1 MTVEKRPVGSGWRAG
16 KPRTRR
22 KQRYVVKGV
31 TYTSPLPWYGA
42 AVELRLG
49 EAAEELQMAVGE
61 LPVMVV
67 DAVHRELQRL
77 EDSTAKGYATYWAQF
92 ERFCDETGLCPLPAA
107 SITVRTFLSEDLAF
121 RAKES
126 SMQQYLSAI
135 NKAHGHLKLPLP
147 GIGEEVSATRH
158 SIRRDQIAVERE
170 DIRIRVSADVVSD
183 ALVLGVNEPH
193 ISTDLLRSIVAVSV
207 DGACG
212 SRGGTGVH
220 IRDGDVSVSDDGRIA
235 IVIRS
240 AKGEVETDELTG
252 DERVVV
258 FEPGSVVGLAE
269 LIRRFEQRRR
279 YLGLCAGQHN
289 ADASGRGSWYRIL
302 GEQKTHLWDVAQMNV
317 FLKAVLSVL
326 GVSAPKGFKYTY
338 HSIRHMAASSM
349 AAINVHESKMVDLQG
364 WKSRRVALTTYIDPK
379 CPASRGCYHLFGHLL
394 PPSEAVIRSM
404 RGPVAADVRMW

>member
-135 NKAHGHLKLPLP
+135 NKAHGASPKAPPVAHTRRPWSKEPKVPRGVWIHMPSSSEKLPKSQEKNPTSERLP
-147 GIGEEVSATRH
+147 
-158 SIRRDQIAVERE
+158 
-170 DIRIRVSADVVSD
+170 
-183 ALVLGVNEPH
+183 
-193 ISTDLLRSIVAVSV
+193 
-207 DGACG
+207 
-212 SRGGTGVH
+212 
-220 IRDGDVSVSDDGRIA
+220 
-235 IVIRS
+235 
-240 AKGEVETDELTG
+240 
-252 DERVVV
+252 
-258 FEPGSVVGLAE
+258 
-269 LIRRFEQRRR
+269 
-279 YLGLCAGQHN
+279 
-289 ADASGRGSWYRIL
+289 
-302 GEQKTHLWDVAQMNV
+302 
-317 FLKAVLSVL
+317 LSKKSPL
-326 GVSAPKGFKYTY
+326 
-338 HSIRHMAASSM
+338 
-349 AAINVHESKMVDLQG
+349 SKSQ
-364 WKSRRVALTTYIDPK
+364 
-379 CPASRGCYHLFGHLL
+379 
-394 PPSEAVIRSM
+394 
-404 RGPVAADVRMW
+404 